1 MANKLQTGGIK
12 KDEDVVVNTPSVD
25 VAQKNTKD
33 TTAETVTMT
42 KEQYDTMMK
51 TMSDF
56 ATKLDAVAD
65 KNRLDQYKEKNKDG
79 SILPTAGI
87 SKIDDKYVIGWKLIS
102 NEAEFRDGKYR
113 ELQIVELMY
122 QDGEKQKM
130 DLLDFY
136 RGKVKVSCEI
146 TSKTE
151 TDGEK
156 FYTLKTPEGEELS
169 LAVKFLN

>member
-1 MANKLQTGGIK
+1 
-12 KDEDVVVNTPSVD
+12 
-25 VAQKNTKD
+25 
-33 TTAETVTMT
+33 
-42 KEQYDTMMK
+42 
-51 TMSDF
+51 
-56 ATKLDAVAD
+56 
-65 KNRLDQYKEKNKDG
+65 
-79 SILPTAGI
+79 
-87 SKIDDKYVIGWKLIS
+87 
-102 NEAEFRDGKYR
+102 
-113 ELQIVELMY
+113 
-122 QDGEKQKM
+122 M